1 MDKKTPKTE
10 KNPTLYYLVLKG
22 DKLDY
27 KYDFD
32 KSKFQMEYPGG
43 LIEVIKLG
51 LYLFAKFPKD
61 INKIEIRN
69 FKSDLVCTITDF
81 NKVPPINWE
90 AVKPVFEQNSLD
102 TVELWERN
110 HKTDPAIWDFKG
122 ERLNIEKLE

>member
-1 MDKKTPKTE
+1 MKRGHEMDKKTPNME

-69 FKSDLVCTITDF
+69 FKSDLVCIITDF
-81 NKVPPINWE
+81 NKIPPINWE
-90 AVKPVFEQNSLD
+90 AVKPVLNKIAL
-102 TVELWERN
+102 
-110 HKTDPAIWDFKG
+110 I
-122 ERLNIEKLE
+122 RLNYGNETTKRIQKYGGLRANS

>member
-1 MDKKTPKTE
+1 MDKKIPNTE
-10 KNPTLYYLVLKG
+10 KNLTLYYLVLKG

-32 KSKFQMEYPGG
+32 KSKFQMEYP
-43 LIEVIKLG
+43 V
-51 LYLFAKFPKD
+51 AKFPKD

-69 FKSDLVCTITDF
+69 FKSDLVCVITDF
-81 NKVPPINWE
+81 NKIPPINWE

-110 HKTDPAIWDFKG
+110 HKTDPEIWNFKG
-122 ERLNIEKLE
+122 EQLNIEKLE